1 MGVNEITRASRCLDG
16 RSGGTRKTQDKKSNR
31 MGEEEET
38 QEKEGDTSIGDLAYL
53 KSDALTGTD
62 NCVRMSRVEIECEAT
77 RNAATPQ

>member
-1 MGVNEITRASRCLDG
+1 
-16 RSGGTRKTQDKKSNR
+16 

-77 RNAATPQ
+77 KNAATPQ